1 MSAGALSCGTDAVR
15 PRRLLGGIGFRLF
28 EVVREETRSLTCLV
42 DVRLLK
48 KSRMQYKRTKLLPS
62 SLRSLPSSWRWRQ
75 LAANGRRRQQLAKT
89 LRRPTCGLFIKLR
102 PFVPAHY

>member
-15 PRRLLGGIGFRLF
+15 PRRLSQVVLVSDYLRWSEKRKEPDMPGGR
-28 EVVREETRSLTCLV
+28 EVTEEIEDAV
-42 DVRLLK
+42 QANKVIA
-48 KSRMQYKRTKLLPS
+48 S
-62 SLRSLPSSWRWRQ
+62 SLRCLPSSWRWRQ
-75 LAANGRRRQQLAKT
+75 QAANGRRRQQLAKT